1 MLAFADDAALARLVI
16 AATRIPRRARSRW
29 LHDLARTIEDRA
41 AGRTRQRRHVSAAAR
56 RAFTAPNGHI
66 EASLRCPLGGQTGKT
81 YARSEPYRL

>member
-16 AATRIPRRARSRW
+16 AATRRARSRW